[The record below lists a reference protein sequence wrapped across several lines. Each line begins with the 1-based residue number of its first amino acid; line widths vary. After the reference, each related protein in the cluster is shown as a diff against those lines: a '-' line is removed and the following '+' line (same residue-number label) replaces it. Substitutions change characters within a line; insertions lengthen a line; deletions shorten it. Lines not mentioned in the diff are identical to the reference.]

1 MRVRFTGR
9 IRDCDRERTFRI
21 NEFCSSQSTSD
32 FLLCEMS
39 TVLRGLFF
47 LMINCLFGC
56 FDRILVLSVEDRC
69 HLMSARGT
77 GNFDILFISSGNRHK
92 FTSMFNC
99 ASLVHPCTSVA
110 CCQTKFQ
117 VPLTA
122 LIRHLHFDDQYQY
135 FVKHR
140 KDGFYRKK
148 QNRPLRTVTFHHMKI
163 NALRL
168 LQNFLTNFS
177 PTSQSPN

>member
-1 MRVRFTGR
+1 ME
-9 IRDCDRERTFRI
+9 ITFRI
-21 NEFCSSQSTSD
+21 KEFCSSQSTSD

-56 FDRILVLSVEDRC
+56 FDRILVLSFEDRC

-92 FTSMFNC
+92 FTSMFIC
-99 ASLVHPCTSVA
+99 ASLALPCASVA
-110 CCQTKFQ
+110 RCQTKFQ

-122 LIRHLHFDDQYQY
+122 IKRHPYSGGQYRHL
-135 FVKHR
+135 VKHR
-140 KDGFYRKK
+140 KDC
-148 QNRPLRTVTFHHMKI
+148 
-163 NALRL
+163 
-168 LQNFLTNFS
+168 FL
-177 PTSQSPN
+177 SQKEKYAA

>member
-1 MRVRFTGR
+1 M
-9 IRDCDRERTFRI
+9 DCDVEITFRI
-21 NEFCSSQSTSD
+21 KEFCSSQSTSD

-47 LMINCLFGC
+47 LMINCLFCC

-77 GNFDILFISSGNRHK
+77 GNFDILFISSGNWHK
-92 FTSMFNC
+92 FTSMFKC

-110 CCQTKFQ
+110 CCQMKFP

-122 LIRHLHFDDQYQY
+122 LIRHLYFDEPYSDSDKHWKDCFYNQKKTPHF
-135 FVKHR
+135 
-140 KDGFYRKK
+140 
-148 QNRPLRTVTFHHMKI
+148 RTVVFRSERKSTA
-163 NALRL
+163 N
-168 LQNFLTNFS
+168 
-177 PTSQSPN
+177 

>member
-1 MRVRFTGR
+1 ME
-9 IRDCDRERTFRI
+9 ITFRI
-21 NEFCSSQSTSD
+21 KEFCSSQSTSD

-56 FDRILVLSVEDRC
+56 FDRILVLFVEDRF

-110 CCQTKFQ
+110 CCQTKFPA
-117 VPLTA
+117 PLTA
-122 LIRHLHFDDQYQY
+122 LIRHPYFDERYHY
-135 FVKHR
+135 SVKHG
-140 KDGFYRKK
+140 KDCFYQKK
-148 QNRPLRTVTFHHMKI
+148 KNELLRTVVFHHRKI
-163 NALRL
+163 NAYGIP
-168 LQNFLTNFS
+168 QNSFIQNLS
-177 PTSQSPN
+177 PSAITCLSKRKGAFI

>member
-1 MRVRFTGR
+1 MKCQQFLECGV
-9 IRDCDRERTFRI
+9 
-21 NEFCSSQSTSD
+21 
-32 FLLCEMS
+32 FLL
-39 TVLRGLFF
+39 V
-47 LMINCLFGC
+47 NCLSAC
-56 FDRILVLSVEDRC
+56 FVRIAALSVESRC
-69 HLMSARGT
+69 HIKPARGT
-77 GNFDILFISSGNRHK
+77 GNFDIIIISSGNRHK

-99 ASLVHPCTSVA
+99 TSLVHPCTSVA
-110 CCQTKFQ
+110 CCQSKFQ

-148 QNRPLRTVTFHHMKI
+148 KNRPLRTVTFHHMKI

-168 LQNFLTNFS
+168 PQNFLINFS
-177 PTSQSPN
+177 PTSQSANSASEFHPHQEPQTGSTLHCPGSHDAYRFR

>member
-1 MRVRFTGR
+1 MWE
-9 IRDCDRERTFRI
+9 ITFRI
-21 NEFCSSQSTSD
+21 KEFCSSQSTSD

-69 HLMSARGT
+69 HL
-77 GNFDILFISSGNRHK
+77 
-92 FTSMFNC
+92 
-99 ASLVHPCTSVA
+99 
-110 CCQTKFQ
+110 
-117 VPLTA
+117 TA
-122 LIRHLHFDDQYQY
+122 LIRHLHFGDQYQY

-148 QNRPLRTVTFHHMKI
+148 KNRPLRTVTFHHMKI

-168 LQNFLTNFS
+168 LQNFLINFS
-177 PTSQSPN
+177 PTSQSTNSASESHLHQEPQTGLTLHCPGSHDAY

>member
-1 MRVRFTGR
+1 MLIHRGFSLSGMKCQQFLECGV
-9 IRDCDRERTFRI
+9 
-21 NEFCSSQSTSD
+21 
-32 FLLCEMS
+32 FLL
-39 TVLRGLFF
+39 V
-47 LMINCLFGC
+47 NCLSAC
-56 FDRILVLSVEDRC
+56 FVRIAALSVESRC
-69 HLMSARGT
+69 NIKPARGT
-77 GNFDILFISSGNRHK
+77 GNFDIILISSGNRHK

-110 CCQTKFQ
+110 SCQTKFQ

-122 LIRHLHFDDQYQY
+122 LIRHLHFGDQYQY

-148 QNRPLRTVTFHHMKI
+148 KNRPLRTVTFHHMKI

-168 LQNFLTNFS
+168 LQNFLTNLS

>member
-1 MRVRFTGR
+1 ME
-9 IRDCDRERTFRI
+9 ITFRI
-21 NEFCSSQSTSD
+21 KEFCSSQSTSD

-47 LMINCLFGC
+47 LMINCLFCC

-122 LIRHLHFDDQYQY
+122 LIRHLY
-135 FVKHR
+135 FGGPCSYSDKHWKDCFNPLKKNTRFRTMVFRSER
-140 KDGFYRKK
+140 K
-148 QNRPLRTVTFHHMKI
+148 
-163 NALRL
+163 
-168 LQNFLTNFS
+168 S
-177 PTSQSPN
+177 PVNQ

>member
-1 MRVRFTGR
+1 ME
-9 IRDCDRERTFRI
+9 ITFRI
-21 NEFCSSQSTSD
+21 KEFCSSQSTSD

-56 FDRILVLSVEDRC
+56 FDRILVLFVEDRF

-77 GNFDILFISSGNRHK
+77 GNFDIMLSSSGNRHK
-92 FTSMFNC
+92 FTSLFNC

-110 CCQTKFQ
+110 CCQTKFP

-122 LIRHLHFDDQYQY
+122 LIRHLHFGEPCRYSD
-135 FVKHR
+135 KHW
-140 KDGFYRKK
+140 KDCFDHKK
-148 QNRPLRTVTFHHMKI
+148 ENTHFRTVVF
-163 NALRL
+163 RRER
-168 LQNFLTNFS
+168 
-177 PTSQSPN
+177 

>member
-1 MRVRFTGR
+1 
-9 IRDCDRERTFRI
+9 
-21 NEFCSSQSTSD
+21 
-32 FLLCEMS
+32 
-39 TVLRGLFF
+39 
-47 LMINCLFGC
+47 
-56 FDRILVLSVEDRC
+56 
-69 HLMSARGT
+69 
-77 GNFDILFISSGNRHK
+77 
-92 FTSMFNC
+92 MFKC

-148 QNRPLRTVTFHHMKI
+148 KNRPLRTVTFHHMKI
-163 NALRL
+163 NVLRL
-168 LQNFLTNFS
+168 LQNFLINFLPHRNPLILPVNLTCIKNRKPDQLCTVQVLMMHIDS
-177 PTSQSPN
+177 VN

>member
-1 MRVRFTGR
+1 ME
-9 IRDCDRERTFRI
+9 ITFRI
-21 NEFCSSQSTSD
+21 KEFCSSQSTSD

-92 FTSMFNC
+92 FTSMFKC

-122 LIRHLHFDDQYQY
+122 FIMHPYFDEPYRHL
-135 FVKHR
+135 VKHW
-140 KDGFYRKK
+140 KDCFYHRKK
-148 QNRPLRTVTFHHMKI
+148 KCILEMHCFASDLPSIVCIQNSISFILFV
-163 NALRL
+163 
-168 LQNFLTNFS
+168 
-177 PTSQSPN
+177 